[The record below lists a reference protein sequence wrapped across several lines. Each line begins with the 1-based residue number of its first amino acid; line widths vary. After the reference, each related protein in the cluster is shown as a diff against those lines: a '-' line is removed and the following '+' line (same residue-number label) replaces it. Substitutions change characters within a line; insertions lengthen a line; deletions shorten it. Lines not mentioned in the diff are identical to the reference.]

1 MGLAPI
7 FMKDKFMIS
16 PHIKAALQSRY
27 PRADF
32 SEYFDFLEGIP
43 ERKSTARIIYNVE
56 NHHILP
62 ASVKTFY
69 PYRTDPDNL
78 IALSPEDHDKA
89 HLFLGAAEPWLL
101 RTARRARGYYLVENK
116 GEEKT

>member
-1 MGLAPI
+1 MDWISISPI
-7 FMKDKFMIS
+7 SLKGKFMIS
-16 PHIKAALQSRY
+16 LRIKAALQSRY

-32 SEYFDFLEGIP
+32 SKYFDFLEGLP
-43 ERKSTARIIYNVE
+43 GRKPTIKIIYDVE

-69 PYRTDPDNL
+69 PYKTDPDNL

-89 HLFLGAAEPWLL
+89 HLLLGAAEPWLL

-116 GEEKT
+116 GE